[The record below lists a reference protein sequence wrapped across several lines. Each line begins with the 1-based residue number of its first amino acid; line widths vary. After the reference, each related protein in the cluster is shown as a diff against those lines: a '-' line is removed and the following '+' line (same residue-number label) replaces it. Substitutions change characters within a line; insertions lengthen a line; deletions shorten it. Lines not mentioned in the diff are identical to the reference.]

1 MIFLKFFEGLFDVF
15 LEVSIAMAPL
25 IIVFLVFQ
33 AVSLKLP
40 KKRLYIILRGM
51 AMTLIGL
58 TLFLHGV
65 YIGFLPAGEKM
76 GLVMGALSW
85 NWVLIPIGFILG
97 FVTILAEPTVKVLT
111 YEVEKAT
118 GGSIPE
124 KVMVVALALGVGLSV
139 ALTMARII
147 FDIPFWVFI
156 LPAYIIAVILMQ
168 FSRENFIG
176 MAVDAGGVATGP
188 MTVTFILA
196 MALGVASAIEGR
208 DPLTDGF
215 GLVALVLIAPII
227 SVLILGVLYER
238 NEKKNAASS
247 SEKL

>member
-1 MIFLKFFEGLFDVF
+1 MIFLKYFDGLLDVF
-15 LEVSIAMAPL
+15 IEVALAMAPF
-25 IIVFLVFQ
+25 IIVFLGFQ
-33 AVSLKLP
+33 VISLKLP
-40 KKRLYIILRGM
+40 KKRLIIILRGM
-51 AMTLIGL
+51 GMTLLGL
-58 TLFLHGV
+58 SFFLHGV

-76 GLVMGALSW
+76 GLIMGAMSN
-85 NWVLIPIGFILG
+85 NWILIPIGFVLG

-124 KVMVVALALGVGLSV
+124 KVMVIALALGVGLSV
-139 ALTMARII
+139 GLTMLRIV
-147 FDIPFWVFI
+147 FDIPFVYFI
-156 LPAYIIAVILMQ
+156 VPAYIFAIILMQ

-196 MALGVASAIEGR
+196 MALGVATAIEGR
-208 DPLTDGF
+208 DPLMDGF

-238 NEKKNAASS
+238 SEKKNAASI